1 MYRFRRIKQYIAAQ
15 LSLHPTHRFSIH
27 SVGRR
32 HQGHDP
38 FKYPDPSWL
47 AFFATLV
54 LPWPQPGLNLAL
66 PRIQNVFTLAS
77 RWNHAPGAITP
88 SAMTFH
94 LHHFFNHG
102 RLYVQYFVHRS
113 LHPRPWRFICIIFLD
128 GFVGAS
134 SSLSSSFPSSST
146 SLSLSSSFFVVA
158 SFCFRHTATGIV
170 AKHQGS
176 QIKNVGRQHPP
187 PKI

>member
-77 RWNHAPGAITP
+77 SWNHAPGAITP

-94 LHHFFNHG
+94 LHHFFG
-102 RLYVQYFVHRS
+102 WLRRCVVVVVIIVSIFVDVLIAVVVVFRRRVV
-113 LHPRPWRFICIIFLD
+113 LF
-128 GFVGAS
+128 
-134 SSLSSSFPSSST
+134 SSLS
-146 SLSLSSSFFVVA
+146 FFSYA
-158 SFCFRHTATGIV
+158 GNLGHE
-170 AKHQGS
+170 
-176 QIKNVGRQHPP
+176 
-187 PKI
+187 

>member
-1 MYRFRRIKQYIAAQ
+1 MPLGSQFCPTWRQLGPNLASIYFQLGFNLALTWLQHSLVPDSCIAHSPGRCCVYFGMASDPWYPMNRFRRIKQYIAAQ

-32 HQGHDP
+32 HQGHAP

-77 RWNHAPGAITP
+77 SWNHAPGAITP

-113 LHPRPWRFICIIFLD
+113 LHPRP
-128 GFVGAS
+128 
-134 SSLSSSFPSSST
+134 
-146 SLSLSSSFFVVA
+146 
-158 SFCFRHTATGIV
+158 
-170 AKHQGS
+170 
-176 QIKNVGRQHPP
+176 
-187 PKI
+187 